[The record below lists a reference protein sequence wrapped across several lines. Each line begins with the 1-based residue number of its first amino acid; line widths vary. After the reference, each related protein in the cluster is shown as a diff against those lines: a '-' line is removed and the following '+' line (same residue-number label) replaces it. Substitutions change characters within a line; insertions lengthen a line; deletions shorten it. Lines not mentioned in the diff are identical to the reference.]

1 MLVSLR
7 RIYELNNMENFYLII
22 VVVLFALAISDLIVG
37 VSNDAV
43 NFLNSAFGSKAA
55 PRWAIMIIASLG
67 ILIGATFSSGMMEV
81 ARKGIFHPDQFYF
94 AEIMIIFVA
103 VMLTDI
109 ILLDFYNTVGLPTS
123 TTVSIV
129 FELLGAAVA
138 VAVVKILNSSDQ
150 SMADLGNYINSA
162 KALAIITGILI
173 SVVIAFFSGAL
184 VQFVTRL
191 VFTYKYEK
199 TFRYFGAIFGG
210 LAITAITYFI
220 LIKGAKGSSFITKE
234 TLEWINSNTIS
245 ILVFCFAGWTILL
258 QALVWFVRLNILKV
272 IVLVGTFALAMAFA
286 GNDLVNFIGVPLAG
300 FKSFQAFIANPGTDP
315 YGMTMGILG
324 EKVKTET
331 YLLIIAGIVM
341 TLTLWLS
348 KKARTVTETEIGLS
362 SQNEGE
368 EKFGSSYF
376 ARVLV
381 RRSISANSSVRQI
394 IPVSVQKGLEKRF
407 TKPEAPAGIDK
418 KDIPAFDMIRA
429 SVNLT
434 VASILIAIGTSLK
447 LPLSTTYVTFM
458 VAMGTSLSDR
468 AWGRDSAVYRIT
480 GVLTVIGGWFFTAFI
495 AFTVAFIFANLI
507 SWLGGF
513 AIFGLLALALV
524 FVVRTH
530 VFHKR
535 KTASKEAVVEE
546 DSIIIKGGIFEQ
558 LTYAVSEVTV
568 KIPNVYGKIVNGL
581 AFEERSKLKEC
592 LKKVR
597 KLGKEAKSMKDQVPF
612 VVKRLNEDSIAT
624 GPFYVQLIDYLREIA
639 HSINFIAEPAYEY
652 VDNNHKA
659 LIKEQID
666 ELNIVQ
672 SKLEDFFKTINRLLK
687 DKNYELNQIEKALAK
702 QSDLLDILRKFRK
715 EQIRRIK
722 AEKVGTRNSVL
733 YLGIINE
740 TKNLVLYSG
749 NLLKASRDFAG
760 MDGEVVDIAESE
772 KAIEN

>member
-1 MLVSLR
+1 
-7 RIYELNNMENFYLII
+7 MENFYLLI

-55 PRWAIMIIASLG
+55 PRWAIMVIASLG
-67 ILIGATFSSGMMEV
+67 ILVGATFSSGMMEV

-94 AEIMIIFVA
+94 AEIMIIFIA

-138 VAVVKILNSSDQ
+138 VAVVKIMNSADQ
-150 SMADLGNYINSA
+150 TMLDLGSYINSA
-162 KALAIITGILI
+162 KALAIITGILL
-173 SVVIAFFSGAL
+173 SVVIAFLSGAL
-184 VQFVTRL
+184 VQWVTRL

-199 TFRYFGAIFGG
+199 SFKYFGAIFGG
-210 LAITAITYFI
+210 MAITAITYFI

-234 TLEWINSNTIS
+234 TLAWIKTHTLTI
-245 ILVFCFAGWTILL
+245 IFICFVGWTILL

-300 FKSFQAFIANPGTDP
+300 FKSFQAFSANPGTDP
-315 YGMTMGILG
+315 YGMTMGILSQ
-324 EKVKTET
+324 KVQTET
-331 YLLIIAGIVM
+331 YLLVIAGLIM
-341 TLTLWLS
+341 TVTLWLS

-362 SQNEGE
+362 NQNEGD
-368 EKFGSSYF
+368 EKFGSSFF
-376 ARVLV
+376 ARMLV
-381 RRSISANSSVRQI
+381 RRSLSANTNFKRI
-394 IPVSVQKGLEKRF
+394 IPVGFQKGIERRF
-407 TKPEAPAGIDK
+407 TKPEAVVAGVDA
-418 KDIPAFDMIRA
+418 KDRPAFDMIRA

-495 AFTVAFIFANLI
+495 AFTAAFIFANLI
-507 SWLGGF
+507 NWLGGF
-513 AIFGLLALALV
+513 AILGLLTVAVV
-524 FVVRTH
+524 FVVRSH
-530 VFHKR
+530 IFHK
-535 KTASKEAVVEE
+535 KKAKSKEVIEEE

-558 LTYAVSEVTV
+558 LTYAVSGITV
-568 KIPNVYGKIVNGL
+568 KIPNLYGKVINGL

-592 LKKVR
+592 NKKAR
-597 KLGKEAKSMKDQVPF
+597 KLDKEAKSIKDQVPT

-624 GPFYVQLIDYLREIA
+624 GPYYVQLIDYLREIA
-639 HSINFIAEPAYEY
+639 HSINFIAGPAFEY
-652 VDNNHKA
+652 VDNNHKS
-659 LIKEQID
+659 LIKEQIN
-666 ELNIVQ
+666 ELNTIQ
-672 SKLEDFFKTINRLLK
+672 TKLDDFFRSINRLLK
-687 DKNYELNQIEKALAK
+687 ENNYDVTEIEKAFVK
-702 QSDLLDILRKFRK
+702 QKDLLTSIRKFRK
-715 EQIRRIK
+715 EQIKRIK

-733 YLGIINE
+733 YLGILNE
-740 TKNLVLYSG
+740 TKNLTLYAG

-760 MDGEVVDIAESE
+760 VNGEEADIMEEEILSE
-772 KAIEN
+772 D

>member
-1 MLVSLR
+1 
-7 RIYELNNMENFYLII
+7 MENFYLLI

-67 ILIGATFSSGMMEV
+67 ILVGATFSSGMMEV

-94 AEIMIIFVA
+94 AEIMIIFIA

-138 VAVVKILNSSDQ
+138 VAVVKIMNSADQ
-150 SMADLGNYINSA
+150 SMLDLGSYINSA
-162 KALAIITGILI
+162 KALAIITGILL
-173 SVVIAFFSGAL
+173 SVVIAFLSGAL
-184 VQFVTRL
+184 VQWVTRL

-199 TFRYFGAIFGG
+199 TFKYFGAIFGG
-210 LAITAITYFI
+210 IAITAITYFI
-220 LIKGAKGSSFITKE
+220 LIKGAKGSSFITKD
-234 TLEWINSNTIS
+234 TLAWIKSNTLTIIAVS
-245 ILVFCFAGWTILL
+245 FVGWTVLL

-300 FKSFQAFIANPGTDP
+300 FKSFQAFAANPGTDP
-315 YGMTMGILG
+315 YGMTMGILSQ
-324 EKVKTET
+324 KVQTET
-331 YLLIIAGIVM
+331 YLLVIAGIIM
-341 TLTLWLS
+341 TVTLWLS

-362 SQNEGE
+362 SQNEGD
-368 EKFGSSYF
+368 EKFGSSFF
-376 ARVLV
+376 ARLLV
-381 RRSISANSSVRQI
+381 RRSLSANSNF
-394 IPVSVQKGLEKRF
+394 KRMM
-407 TKPEAPAGIDK
+407 PAGIQKGIANRFDK
-418 KDIPAFDMIRA
+418 PEEVAIPGIDPKDKPAFDMIRA

-434 VASILIAIGTSLK
+434 VASILISIGTSLK

-495 AFTVAFIFANLI
+495 AFTAAFIFANLI
-507 SWLGGF
+507 NWLGGI
-513 AIFGLLALALV
+513 AILGLLTLAV
-524 FVVRTH
+524 IFVVRSH

-535 KTASKEAVVEE
+535 KAKAKEQPTEE
-546 DSIIIKGGIFEQ
+546 DDTIIIKGGIFEQ
-558 LTYAVSEVTV
+558 LTFAVSGITV
-568 KIPNVYGKIVNGL
+568 KIPNLYGKIINGL
-581 AFEERSKLKEC
+581 AFEERAKLKEC
-592 LKKVR
+592 NKKAR
-597 KLGKEAKSMKDQVPF
+597 KLDKEAKQMKDQVPAMM
-612 VVKRLNEDSIAT
+612 KKLTEDSIAT

-639 HSINFIAEPAYEY
+639 HSMSFIAGPAFEY
-652 VDNNHKA
+652 VDNNHKT
-659 LIKEQID
+659 LIKEQVN
-666 ELNIVQ
+666 ELNIIQ
-672 SKLEDFFKTINRLLK
+672 TKLDDFFRTINRLLK
-687 DKNYELNQIEKALAK
+687 DSNYETAEIEKALEK
-702 QSDLLDILRKFRK
+702 QKDLLKSLRKFRK

-733 YLGIINE
+733 YLGILNE
-740 TKNLVLYSG
+740 TKNLTLHAG
-749 NLLKASRDFAG
+749 NLLKASRDFSG
-760 MDGEVVDIAESE
+760 FNGEEVESIVEEESMDD
-772 KAIEN
+772 